1 MKRQRTLTACVALV
15 AASVLVAGCGGDDE
29 KSDKADEGKIAGT
42 ETTAPA
48 KPSPTASEAAG
59 EKDGPDLSLPKDL
72 KVVTDW
78 AEPGDADQAGALRDA
93 ARFVIGLDRAIA
105 RQDVSDEA
113 YRYYSYP
120 ASNARK
126 AAEEN
131 IKLHVD
137 HDRSVTGTRRLHK
150 ESMQVVKA
158 HKTVVVQFCVDDQKY
173 FGKDLKT
180 SKKIEGDS
188 PEDAYSK
195 YEIGMVSVDGKKW
208 VAKELKATTGDA
220 ECA

>member
-29 KSDKADEGKIAGT
+29 KSDGADEGKIAGA
-42 ETTAPA
+42 EKSPSA
-48 KPSPTASEAAG
+48 KPSPTPSESGAG
-59 EKDGPDLSLPKDL
+59 EGGPDLSLPKDL

-78 AEPGDADQAGALRDA
+78 EAPSGADQAGALRDA

-105 RQDVSDEA
+105 RQDASDAA

-120 ASNARK
+120 ASNARA

-131 IKLHVD
+131 IELHVD
-137 HDRSVTGTRRLHK
+137 HKRSVTGARRLHK
-150 ESMQVVKA
+150 ESTQVVKA

-180 SKKIEGDS
+180 GKKVEGDS

-195 YEIGMVSVDGKKW
+195 YEIGMVSVGDDRW

>member
-1 MKRQRTLTACVALV
+1 MKRQHALTACVALV
-15 AASVLVAGCGGDDE
+15 ATSVLVAGCGGDDE
-29 KSDKADEGKIAGT
+29 KSDKADEGKIAGA
-42 ETTAPA
+42 EKSPSA
-48 KPSPTASEAAG
+48 KPSPTPSATAG
-59 EKDGPDLSLPKDL
+59 QQDGPDLSLPKDL

-78 AEPGDADQAGALRDA
+78 AEPSVSDKAGALRDA

-105 RQDVSDEA
+105 RQDANDAA

-150 ESMQVVKA
+150 DFEQVVKA
-158 HKTVVVQFCVDDQKY
+158 HEIVVVQFCVDDQKY

-180 SKKIEGDS
+180 GKKIEGDS

-195 YEIGMVSVDGKKW
+195 YEIGMVSVGGNKW